1 MTPVELPYVP
11 ILLNETFI
19 TALWDTGAEKSFIS
33 EEVYRNYF
41 SYRPRQKTKDRVVTA
56 QGAPC
61 SHLGRASRLTL
72 DFDQKSLI
80 IPNNLIKQLPKE
92 EKPVDID
99 LAESKLSD
107 EQQRQLKALFNNFK
121 GLFSDQPGLT
131 HVVYHEID
139 TGNKGPVV
147 SRPYR
152 YDRVKQGIID
162 YHIDKMLRDGTIC
175 PINSPYAS
183 PVVLTRKKNDLPPD
197 SPEAYRSAIDFCKLN
212 GITKYPRY
220 PLPVIDDLLTN
231 IPHTN
236 VMSTLDFRSG
246 YFQLAIS
253 PRDIEKTAFITR
265 NDTFAFLRMPFGLSG
280 AAPNFQRAIDII
292 LKPVI
297 GSFVL
302 VYMDDVIIT
311 SPSFKDH
318 LDHLSQVFTLLRDA
332 GLTLNKEKCHFAR
345 DKLKYLG
352 LIISKEGIE
361 TDNKKIRAI
370 TEMKPPKNNKEV
382 SKFLGM
388 TGWYQKFIPR
398 YADICEPLFQLMKKG
413 AKFNWSGEAQDSFD
427 QIKRTLTEAPILQL
441 PNFSEQFNLFT
452 DASGVGI
459 GAVLQQN
466 QKPIAFASR
475 TLNKA
480 GRIYTVT
487 ERECLAVIWALNK
500 FKTYFGP
507 LPVKAITDHAALT
520 KLTNGKNLS
529 SRRIRWALK
538 LSEFNIE
545 WEHRPGV
552 QNVVADLLSRNPV
565 DSVEGSQISFTAHR
579 ALAINSRE
587 QFIKEQREDPEL
599 GHIYRYLENPD
610 DGSVNA
616 TVCESWA
623 QYFKLINGLL
633 FYAKY
638 FSTLG
643 ELRVYIPG
651 SLRKDIMKEFHDLPL
666 TGHLGKRKTYLK
678 LRDTCYFPFMRNYI
692 FEYFSTCDLCQKFN
706 YKSALPAGRLM
717 PIVSKSPND
726 IVTLDLLGPYPAS
739 RPERYQFILVVS
751 DHFTK
756 WCELI
761 PLRKASA
768 QAFFDNYIARYGAP
782 ISLISDNGSQFISHV
797 FEHLSHKLDIK
808 HIKTVTYRP
817 QANLTERVNRNL
829 VQMIASFVEENNE
842 NWDQFLHEFVFA
854 LRTAVNET
862 TNKTPAELFLGRKTI
877 TPFSKLISVTED
889 TKYVGRNIERL
900 FDEAR
905 RNMRNKHKSWG
916 KYYNR
921 RRRDVHVKVN
931 DLSLIQ
937 THFLSAAGRKQV
949 RKFMPK
955 FEGPYRVLEI
965 NGNNLVIWKSGRGI
979 KVNIDQVRVYRP
991 RQSDTISSDSPVE
1004 TLYDEQEFS
1013 HGSNRSKQGQF
1024 KEHKKTS
1031 SQESEG
1037 CGSRQGNI
1045 AREIPRNKWKLSQ
1058 YKSEDHVLKR
1068 YKICKKRSLQGSEH
1082 QDRKRRTPG
1091 QRQGVKRS
1099 IQSSISSRNYKF
1111 QKHNTFSPG
1120 VESIAGPSR
1129 LPDRRTATT
1138 TGGSRM
1144 EVSGRDNQTRQARAT
1159 TRGRNKQA
1167 EKPVRSSQV
1176 TTRRPCPYYLRSRVR
1191 ESGGIPEL
1199 SNIEINGIPH
1209 SKLRRSLSMEAL
1221 DGDPVHRI

>member
-1 MTPVELPYVP
+1 M
-11 ILLNETFI
+11 
-19 TALWDTGAEKSFIS
+19 K
-33 EEVYRNYF
+33 
-41 SYRPRQKTKDRVVTA
+41 
-56 QGAPC
+56 
-61 SHLGRASRLTL
+61 ASRLTL

-80 IPNNLIKQLPKE
+80 IPDNMIKQLPKE

-99 LAESKLSD
+99 LAESKLGD

-131 HVVYHEID
+131 HVLYHEID
-139 TGNKGPVV
+139 TGDKGPVV

-197 SPEAYRSAIDFCKLN
+197 SPEAYRFAIDYRKLN

-220 PLPVIDDLLTN
+220 PLPVTDDLLTN

-236 VMSTLDFRSG
+236 VMSTLDLRSG

-265 NDTFAFLRMPFGLSG
+265 NGTFAFLRMPFGLSG
-280 AAPNFQRAIDII
+280 VAPNFQRAIDII

-297 GSFVL
+297 GRFVL

-318 LDHLSQVFTLLRDA
+318 LDHLTQVFTLLRDA
-332 GLTLNKEKCHFAR
+332 KLTLNKEKCHFAR

-370 TEMKPPKNNKEV
+370 KEMKPPKNNREV

-398 YADICEPLFQLMKKG
+398 YADICEPLYQLKKKG

-441 PNFSEQFNLFT
+441 PILIEQFNLFT

-480 GRIYTVT
+480 ERNYTVT

-507 LPVKAITDHAALT
+507 LPVKVITDHAALT

-529 SRRIRWALK
+529 SRMIRWALK

-565 DSVEGSQISFTAHR
+565 DSVEGSQISCAALR

-599 GHIYRYLENPD
+599 GHIYRYLENSD

-616 TVCESWA
+616 TVCESWS
-623 QYFKLINGLL
+623 QDFKLINGLL

-666 TGHLGKRKTYLK
+666 AGHLGKRKTYLK
-678 LRDTCYFPFMRNYI
+678 LR
-692 FEYFSTCDLCQKFN
+692 
-706 YKSALPAGRLM
+706 
-717 PIVSKSPND
+717 
-726 IVTLDLLGPYPAS
+726 PYPAS
-739 RPERYQFILVVS
+739 RPERYKFILVIS

-756 WCELI
+756 WCEPI

-768 QAFFDNYIARYGAP
+768 QAIANAFFDNYIARYGAP
-782 ISLISDNGSQFISHV
+782 ISLISDNGPQFISDV
-797 FEHLSHKLDIK
+797 FEHLSHRLDIK
-808 HIKTVTYRP
+808 HMKTVTYRP
-817 QANLTERVNRNL
+817 QANQTERVNRNL
-829 VQMIASFVEENNE
+829 VQMIASFVEENHE
-842 NWDQFLHEFVFA
+842 NWDQFLHEFAFA

-862 TNKTPAELFLGRKTI
+862 TNKTPAELFLGRKII
-877 TPFSKLISVTED
+877 TPFSKLINVTED
-889 TKYVGRNIERL
+889 TKYVGRNIEKL

-905 RNMRNKHKSWG
+905 RNMRKKHKSWE

-921 RRRDVHVKVN
+921 RRRDVHIKVN
-931 DLSLIQ
+931 DLVLIQ

-949 RKFMPK
+949 GKFMPK
-955 FEGPYRVLEI
+955 FEGPYRVLEL
-965 NGNNLVIWKSGRGI
+965 NGNNLIVWKSGRRVT
-979 KVNIDQVRVYRP
+979 VNIDQVRVYRP
-991 RQSDTISSDSPVE
+991 RQTDTISSDSPVE
-1004 TLYDEQEFS
+1004 TLYDEQEVS

-1024 KEHKKTS
+1024 KEHRKTS

-1037 CGSRQGNI
+1037 CRSRQGNTT
-1045 AREIPRNKWKLSQ
+1045 REIPRNKRKMSDKESKDQ
-1058 YKSEDHVLKR
+1058 VLKR
-1068 YKICKKRSLQGSEH
+1068 YKICRKRSLQGSEH
-1082 QDRKRRTPG
+1082 QDRKRRAPE

-1099 IQSSISSRNYKF
+1099 IPSSISFRTYKF
-1111 QKHNTFSPG
+1111 KRPNTSSPG

-1129 LPDRRTATT
+1129 FPDRKRTASTT
-1138 TGGSRM
+1138 IGSRM
-1144 EVSGRDNQTRQARAT
+1144 EGSGRDDQTRQT
-1159 TRGRNKQA
+1159 
-1167 EKPVRSSQV
+1167 
-1176 TTRRPCPYYLRSRVR
+1176 
-1191 ESGGIPEL
+1191 
-1199 SNIEINGIPH
+1199 
-1209 SKLRRSLSMEAL
+1209 
-1221 DGDPVHRI
+1221 